1 MHAGAAERAEIRR
14 LVAWFL
20 GKFDGEVTAYLVN
33 EKVFK
38 RQMNSGGGEAER
50 CGDEERFCFFAPR
63 IVWRRG
69 SLTGSLKG
77 LGVALARGL
86 NPLGANTV
94 L

>member
-1 MHAGAAERAEIRR
+1 MAGDEGGGAAAGDGTGGGEAERCGDEERDEGGGTA
-14 LVAWFL
+14 A
-20 GKFDGEVTAYLVN
+20 GDGT
-33 EKVFK
+33 
-38 RQMNSGGGEAER
+38 GGGEAER